1 MDGDLYD
8 EFGNYIGPELS
19 GSEQV
24 RQPTMQHLAPRS
36 WGAAYAIPSCHDLTV
51 YRTHHRRRMT
61 MSLRRG
67 ASP

>member
-36 WGAAYAIPSCHDLTV
+36 WGAACAIPSC
-51 YRTHHRRRMT
+51 
-61 MSLRRG
+61 MSYWCIAHTTG
-67 ASP
+67 G